1 MEGRMERLI
10 FEKESYDI
18 RGSILDV
25 YYEMGNGF
33 LEAVYQECLEIE
45 FELREIPFQSQKPIS
60 LEYKKRELKQK
71 YIPDFICYNKIV
83 VELKSVRKI
92 LPEHE
97 AQLINYL
104 KATKLKLGFL
114 VNFSSFPKVDIRR
127 FVN

>member
-1 MEGRMERLI
+1 MERLI